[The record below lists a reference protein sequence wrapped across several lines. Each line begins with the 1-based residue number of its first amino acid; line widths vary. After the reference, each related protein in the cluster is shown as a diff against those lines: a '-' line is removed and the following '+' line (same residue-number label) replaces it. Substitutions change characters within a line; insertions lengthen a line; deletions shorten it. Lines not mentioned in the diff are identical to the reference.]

1 MGLQPSLGLILA
13 MLPLALILPLSL
25 AAALVGCA
33 AADPFPPGDAALATP
48 MGPGPPWGRG
58 MGPPW
63 AGPGRGMGMGR
74 GMAMQRHRLAM
85 SGGMPERYRGLRNP
99 LDPTVK
105 NFAAGETLY
114 LSHCASCH
122 GDQGQGDGPAAA
134 SLRPPPANLS
144 WVARRPMASDGY
156 LMWAVTEGGGALGSA
171 MPAFGEALSET
182 ERWKI
187 LLFLRTL

>member
-1 MGLQPSLGLILA
+1 MMPATFVLLMSI
-13 MLPLALILPLSL
+13 
-25 AAALVGCA
+25 AAVAGCA
-33 AADPFPPGDAALATP
+33 WSDPLPTDPPPPVQTAQAP
-48 MGPGPPWGRG
+48 IGPGPGWGRG

-63 AGPGRGMGMGR
+63 AGRGPGMGMGM
-74 GMAMQRHRLAM
+74 GMQRHRLAM
-85 SGGMPERYRGLRNP
+85 SGGMPESYRRLRNP
-99 LDPTVK
+99 LAATPRSIS
-105 NFAAGETLY
+105 AGETLY

-156 LMWAVTEGGGALGSA
+156 LMWAITEGGTVLGTA
-171 MPAFGEALSET
+171 MPAFGDALSDT

-187 LLFLRTL
+187 LLFIRTL